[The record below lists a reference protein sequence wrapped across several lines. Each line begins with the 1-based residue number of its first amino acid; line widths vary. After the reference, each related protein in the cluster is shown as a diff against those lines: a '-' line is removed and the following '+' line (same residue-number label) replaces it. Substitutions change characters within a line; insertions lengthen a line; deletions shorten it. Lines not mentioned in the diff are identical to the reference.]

1 MRPTAPSGARINSG
15 FRCEPLFLLKNDM
28 NAEEIETLLT
38 PLIEQEGAEIVDIH
52 WRQEGHRWV
61 LRLFLDKP
69 AGITLDDCAYFSDRV
84 GAFLDEKDVIGKSYV
99 LEMSSPGLDRVIKK
113 DKDFE
118 RFAGKAVDL
127 RLKIAD
133 GGQRKFSGILK
144 GLSEGQVSAQV
155 GETLKQ
161 FERRNIDE
169 IRLDDSAEIDLAQE

>member
-1 MRPTAPSGARINSG
+1 
-15 FRCEPLFLLKNDM
+15 M
-28 NAEEIETLLT
+28 NAQEIETLLT
-38 PLIEQEGAEIVDIH
+38 PLVEQEGAEIVDLH

-113 DKDFE
+113 DKDLE
-118 RFAGKAVDL
+118 RFSGKTVNL

-133 GGQRKFSGILK
+133 AGQRKFNGTLK
-144 GLSEGQVSAQV
+144 GLFEGNVCIQV
-155 GETLKQ
+155 GETLKRFPRQ
-161 FERRNIDE
+161 NVDE